1 MPSSSSSSWFL
12 PLNNWWT
19 MNKQAA
25 SIPKILSICTSKQAS
40 KRDLQRRQNSTSS
53 APPILVLHTGERL
66 TGKKEKKKKR
76 VLHTRDL
83 GKWVVSTFFIS
94 LTGKIGIKANIQ
106 SLYIDILLNGTFGSI
121 CHANILGGRRADE
134 SKQACEIEVRQIWIW
149 RVGWG
154 ESVSQAGGFD

>member
-66 TGKKEKKKKR
+66 TGKKEKKKR